1 MATKRPVDRRFFL
14 KSTALGAAAL
24 ATQTSG
30 LGAPQAPA
38 SAGGP
43 RKLVVVGAGIA
54 GLSAALTAREAGASV
69 VVLERAPK
77 EERGGNTRFSNGA
90 IRAVSEPGT
99 RGLTREQ
106 YLADLEKVTQG
117 RTDKA
122 LAQLVVDKSADTL
135 KGLRGFGVVPYD
147 PRADTWNQGAAIS
160 DLFTH

>member
-1 MATKRPVDRRFFL
+1 MNGKRNPGDRRWFL
-14 KSTALGAAAL
+14 KSTAYGAAAL

-30 LGAPQAPA
+30 LGAPQVPA
-38 SAGGP
+38 TPARGP

-69 VVLERAPK
+69 IVLERAPK

-99 RGLTREQ
+99 HGLTREQ

-122 LAQLVVDKSADTL
+122 LAQLVVDKSAETL
-135 KGLRGFGVVPYD
+135 KWLRGFGVVPYN
-147 PRADTWNQGAAIS
+147 PKAGTSN
-160 DLFTH
+160 